1 MKKFFIGTLLLIVF
15 LLLPFAFP
23 FLGLTEPVAPPNQFF
38 PWNVAIQNGK
48 TQAFGVELGD
58 AALSHWVQRW
68 GDDSDIAIITTPQ
81 KENADAQ
88 LEVFYNKLSL
98 GFVEA
103 KVVLSLAASPLEL
116 EEMVQRSPKSEVLKS
131 GARKI
136 TLAEVDKMAAASRKI
151 TAISI
156 IPNVRLSEDDI
167 VQRFG
172 KPTLREEKDE
182 RIFLS
187 FPEKA
192 LRVQVANK
200 ERPLLEYVAAN
211 DFK

>member
-48 TQAFGVELGD
+48 TQVFGVELGD

-136 TLAEVDKMAAASRKI
+136 TLAESDKTAAASRKI
-151 TAISI
+151 TAVSV
-156 IPNVRLSEDDI
+156 IPNVRLTEEDI

-172 KPTLREEKDE
+172 KATLREEKDG
-182 RIFLS
+182 RVFLRYAD
-187 FPEKA
+187 KA
-192 LRVQVANK
+192 LRVQVAK
-200 ERPLLEYVAAN
+200 GERPLLEYVPAQN
-211 DFK
+211 F